1 MNNIWLILF
10 GNICRYTLIE
20 TLPDAYG
27 CYSHVRARLDCDGSA
42 FELVGRLSRRSFEV
56 TGIRIADRLIPEK
69 HSLKVF
75 SSFGDAYAY
84 QSLGEKG
91 INEAIRLSTKEM
103 KTYIRVKSAEMVD
116 DFHKR
121 NQKYASRIRAEMRQ
135 DPYQKTSWKLWP
147 EEKTKTYIMSSGY
160 GHYKIG
166 KSKDVVIREHNL
178 QCSDPTVH
186 LIAVCPH
193 DIEYELHQKYAA
205 NRVSKEW
212 FRFSRAELDNLI
224 AEHGFVRVE

>member
-1 MNNIWLILF
+1 MRSLWLIVY
-10 GNICRYTLIE
+10 GSICRYTLIE
-20 TLPDAYG
+20 TRPDAYG
-27 CYSHVRARLDCDGSA
+27 CYSHVRARLDCDGCA
-42 FELVGRLSRRSFEV
+42 FELVGRLSKRSFEIES
-56 TGIRIADRLIPEK
+56 IRMADRLIPEK
-69 HSLKVF
+69 LSLKVF
-75 SSFGDAYAY
+75 ASFGDAYAY

-116 DFHKR
+116 DFHKQ

-147 EEKTKTYIMSSGY
+147 EEKMKTYIMSSVY
-160 GHYKIG
+160 GNYKIG
-166 KSKDVVIREHNL
+166 KSKNVRMRERDL
-178 QCSDPTVH
+178 QCGDPSVR
-186 LIAVCPH
+186 LMAVCPN

-212 FRFSRAELDNLI
+212 FRFSKAELDDLI
-224 AEHGFVRVE
+224 AKHGFVRVE